1 LQFYFSLLIFAVA
14 RDANLKAGVEMQ
26 DVKKI
31 KKVARLILRNKVKL
45 NIILQAKEVNFLKNI
60 SQENYTITQ
69 AQLNYFYA
77 IHSKIITVNLTQY
90 IKSLEDKINDIKD
103 FISLIKL

>member
-1 LQFYFSLLIFAVA
+1 
-14 RDANLKAGVEMQ
+14 MQ